1 MEIARYR
8 EDVWGRE
15 VLLGVSWDLLWLV
28 IAATFILIGIHAAI
42 MLARKS
48 GPRPSPDGERLS
60 RHAAVDRWFHWITA
74 AAFLVLLA
82 TGVLP
87 IVGVKFAWLT
97 IHWVAGIVLTAAI
110 VFHIIRSLFW
120 KDFGAV
126 WIKPSD
132 LAELTGGS
140 AAPLPGKYSLAQKG
154 MHLAMAV
161 LVLVAVCT
169 GIALLVQIDTPWWER
184 SNALSESTLGWMFLL
199 HGLSTLAL
207 IAFAALHLYF
217 TARPEKQFYLR
228 SMVKGWISRS
238 ELTAHHDP
246 AQWTPAPVAD
256 EGTGAEAPSSL
267 GADAR

>member
-28 IAATFILIGIHAAI
+28 IAATFLVIMVHAAI

-48 GPRPSPDGERLS
+48 GPRPSADGERLS
-60 RHAAVDRWFHWITA
+60 RHAAMDRWFHWITA
-74 AAFLVLLA
+74 AAFLVLLG

-87 IVGVKFAWLT
+87 IVGVKFPWLT
-97 IHWVAGIVLTAAI
+97 AHWVAGIVLTAAL
-110 VFHIIRSLFW
+110 VFHIVRSLFW
-120 KDFGAV
+120 KDLAAI

-140 AAPLPGKYSLAQKG
+140 SAPLPAKYSLAQKG

-161 LVLVAVCT
+161 LVLVAVGT
-169 GIALLVQIDTPWWER
+169 GIALLVQIDTPWWAR
-184 SNALSESTLGWMFLL
+184 SNFLSEAALGWMFLL

-207 IAFAALHLYF
+207 IGFAALHLYF
-217 TARPEKQFYLR
+217 AARPEKQFYLR
-228 SMVKGWISRS
+228 AMVKGWVSRA
-238 ELTAHHDP
+238 ELAAHHDP
-246 AQWTPAPVAD
+246 ALWTPDAVASED
-256 EGTGAEAPSSL
+256 AAAQASPGL

>member
-28 IAATFILIGIHAAI
+28 IAAAFVLIMVHATI
-42 MLARKS
+42 MLVRKS
-48 GPRPSPDGERLS
+48 APRPSPDGERLG
-60 RHAAVDRWFHWITA
+60 RHAAMDRWFHWITA
-74 AAFLVLLA
+74 AAFFVLLG

-87 IVGVKFAWLT
+87 IVGVKFPWLT

-110 VFHIIRSLFW
+110 GFHIVRSLFW
-120 KDFGAV
+120 KDLAAV

-132 LAELTGGS
+132 LAELTSGT
-140 AAPLPGKYSLAQKG
+140 AAPRPGKYSLAQKG
-154 MHLAMAV
+154 MHMAMAV
-161 LVLVAVCT
+161 LVLVAVGT
-169 GIALLVQIDTPWWER
+169 GIALLIQIDTPWWER
-184 SNALSESTLGWMFLL
+184 SNFLSEAALGWMFLL

-228 SMVKGWISRS
+228 SMVKGWVSRS
-238 ELTAHHDP
+238 ELAAHHDP
-246 AQWTPAPVAD
+246 ARWAPDAMASGD
-256 EGTGAEAPSSL
+256 TTAEAPSAL